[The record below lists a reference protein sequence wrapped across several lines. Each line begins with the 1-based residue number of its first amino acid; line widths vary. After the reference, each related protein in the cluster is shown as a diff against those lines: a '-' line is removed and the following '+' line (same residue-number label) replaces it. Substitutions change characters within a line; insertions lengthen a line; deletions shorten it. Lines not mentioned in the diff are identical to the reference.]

1 MTISNIKPIN
11 SFILIVERI
20 YINVTPSDST
30 KKCKISKHYKTKN
43 QDIERT
49 HPTAVLIETQ
59 SL

>member
-20 YINVTPSDST
+20 YIKVTPNDST
-30 KKCKISKHYKTKN
+30 KKCEISKHYKTMN

-49 HPTAVLIETQ
+49 HLTAILIETQ